1 MTWLAIGVIG
11 VLGVA
16 NLVLSAVVFRQLG
29 IFVMGT
35 ARGVNESGIP
45 IGRQLPDVFLEALSG
60 GSEQIRA
67 LNWPGILYFVGPSCS
82 ECERTLPDL
91 KPVLEQVDGATV
103 RFVSFGDRRRT
114 KIWAIKHELD
124 ENQVLLID
132 QKNGHQLDVAG
143 TPFAYTIN
151 TDGKI
156 AASGLLHTPEELLI
170 ALHAAG
176 IQTSRN
182 TTEIGVTV

>member
-1 MTWLAIGVIG
+1 MTWVAIGVIG
-11 VLGVA
+11 VIGVA
-16 NLVLSAVVFRQLG
+16 NLLLSAVVFRQLG

-45 IGRQLPDVFLEALSG
+45 IGRQLLDVSLEALRG
-60 GSEQIRA
+60 GSEQLKA
-67 LNWPGILYFVGPSCS
+67 MSWPGILYFVGPNCS
-82 ECERTLPDL
+82 ECERTLPEL
-91 KPVLEQVDGATV
+91 KPLLEQVEGATV
-103 RFVSFGDRRRT
+103 RFVSFGDKRRT

-124 ENQVLLID
+124 EDQVLLID

-151 TDGKI
+151 SDGKI

-176 IQTSRN
+176 IQTSSSK
-182 TTEIGVTV
+182 TEWVSW